1 MSDAGSAAASPAGD
15 EVLHNET
22 PNDDASPKDVGD
34 HDGAVGADSDR
45 ESDALS
51 DIDEDQF
58 EDYDPSAVRIEE
70 RPVEIDEEVARTLK
84 ASKRKGTA
92 TKKPKEGRRE
102 KKRARDRD
110 DEADGEVLTTKRV
123 RKTGGGESRK
133 ETPEPENEENLTPEE
148 RRRKAIERAAAKEKP
163 KTKRRKKRDE
173 DDLEDE
179 MDEKIADLKARMEKA
194 CEADNAA
201 RETSQPA
208 LHKLKLLPE
217 VTALLTSRALHN
229 IVVDPDTNFLKHVR
243 FFLEPLN
250 DGSLP
255 AYNIQRDIF
264 QALLNLHIEKE
275 SLRMSGIGKIILFY
289 TKSKRPEIG
298 IKRMAE
304 RLLGEWSRPIL
315 NRTHDYKKRY
325 VETREY
331 DYEAAKRRQA
341 QDSQRALPSR
351 PALSSQQET
360 ERERALAPA
369 TQSNRA
375 RLSGLPQAYSIAPRS
390 TFNPSQGPEFKPIG
404 ASGFDAF
411 KKIVGNKKK
420 K

>member
-1 MSDAGSAAASPAGD
+1 MSDAESPAGSPARED
-15 EVLHNET
+15 TVREQA
-22 PNDDASPKDVGD
+22 PNDDASPKDSGD
-34 HDGAVGADSDR
+34 YDAANSDR
-45 ESDALS
+45 DSDALS
-51 DIDEDQF
+51 DIDEDQLKTTIPL
-58 EDYDPSAVRIEE
+58 PSA
-70 RPVEIDEEVARTLK
+70 
-84 ASKRKGTA
+84 SKSGTA

-123 RKTGGGESRK
+123 RKTGGNESRK

-148 RRRKAIERAAAKEKP
+148 RRRRAIERAATKEKP
-163 KTKRRKKRDE
+163 KTKRRKRRDE

-179 MDEKIADLKARMEKA
+179 MDEKIADLKVRMEKA

-201 RETSQPA
+201 RETGQPA

-217 VTALLTSRALHN
+217 VTSLLTSRTLQN
-229 IVVDPDTNFLKHVR
+229 IVVDPDTNFLQHVR

-264 QALLNLHIEKE
+264 QALLNLPIEKE

-289 TKSKRPEIG
+289 TKSKRPEMA

-315 NRTHDYKKRY
+315 NRTHDYKKRF

-341 QDSQRALPSR
+341 QDSQRGLPQR
-351 PALSSQQET
+351 PAPSSLRDA

-369 TQSNRA
+369 NQSNRA
-375 RLSGLPQAYSIAPRS
+375 RLSGLPQAYTIAPRS
-390 TFNPSQGPEFKPIG
+390 TFNPSQGPDFRPIG

-411 KKIVGNKKK
+411 KKIVANKKK